1 MKDLKDYLT
10 GIAIG
15 VKYRNNFSI
24 EDHSGSIVDEILYR
38 NNSPLNYITF
48 PITSG
53 ANSTQKNLYNP
64 ETGDSF
70 IVNKNNI
77 ILDIGFTEKIPKE
90 SYRELIDEYFKIIT
104 QKIYKIVN
112 IQGIHLVGIVHKYS
126 ITDESSAQ
134 TIYNN
139 FKNITFDDATSITVN
154 FIKKNIL
161 PDTKIKKDYKD
172 YENIICTL
180 SMTHDRKK
188 EYSFQV
194 DYQHIF
200 NPLLD
205 SIIDIDYKKFVDK
218 VIYYNTNTINN
229 WIGRHEKK

>member
-24 EDHSGSIVDEILYR
+24 EDHLGSIIDEILYR

-48 PITSG
+48 PLTS
-53 ANSTQKNLYNP
+53 SQRNLHNP
-64 ETGDSF
+64 ETGDTF
-70 IVNKNNI
+70 LLNKNNI
-77 ILDIGFTEKIPKE
+77 ILDVHFTEKIPKE
-90 SYRELIDEYFKIIT
+90 DSRKIIDEYFRIIT
-104 QKIYKIVN
+104 QKIYKIIN
-112 IQGIHLVGIVHKYS
+112 IQDIHLIGIVHKYL
-126 ITDESSAQ
+126 ITDKDNAKA
-134 TIYNN
+134 IYNN

-154 FIKKNIL
+154 FVKKNIL
-161 PDTKIKKDYKD
+161 PNTKIKKDYND

-180 SMTHDRKK
+180 SMEHSKK
-188 EYSFQV
+188 NEYSFQV

-205 SIIDIDYKKFVDK
+205 SIIDIDYKDFVDK
-218 VIYYNTNTINN
+218 VVSYNTNTINE
-229 WIGRHEKK
+229 WISSHEKN